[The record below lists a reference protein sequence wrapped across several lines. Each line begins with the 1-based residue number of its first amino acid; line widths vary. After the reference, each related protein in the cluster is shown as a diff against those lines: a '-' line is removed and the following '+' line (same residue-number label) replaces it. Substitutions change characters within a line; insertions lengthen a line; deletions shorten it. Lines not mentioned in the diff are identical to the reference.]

1 MGAHMFV
8 ASIYDAL
15 MLPADRLGFEQVRR
29 MVVRSARG
37 RVLEIGAGTGLN
49 FKHFENADCVL
60 AIEPDPFMLKR
71 AVPRVKT
78 CAALTQARAEE
89 LPFPDKS
96 FDTVVST
103 LTFCTIG
110 NPLKAAQEIKRVLK
124 DDGCFFFAEHPI
136 ADKPFLANAERVVT
150 PLWKKLAGGCHLDR
164 DIVSYF
170 EAGGLRISEIIRL
183 DSFFVAGKA
192 SKSGNCLKP
201 GFQS

>member
-136 ADKPFLANAERVVT
+136 ADKPFLANAERLVT